1 MGALTIAFDTTVVG
15 ALALPW
21 VVLVVHLFFFDGQN
35 RIDQALR
42 WIKDQQAQ
50 AAAGVLLFAM
60 TYTLGSAV
68 SRIAQDCFND
78 DDLHLRIFGLSI
90 VRDVVTE
97 NRILTRVYC
106 ESDSNFLLPEEKSNV
121 ALSWKI
127 AQFREQSCL
136 CTQAHAS
143 WVRVKAKGGDLADAA
158 QPVVAEVTAVPA
170 SAGPSG
176 AASSNA
182 GSPCKA
188 SENPTDESQLS
199 EEEQERRKE
208 ERFIKS
214 AADIL
219 GLQENA
225 LMEKGQDYSVR
236 LRQLHDQVMVLRG
249 AAFNGVLGL
258 SLSLF
263 AWEAVL
269 RRKKPGSWVRWAF
282 VALPAFYIFVG
293 VIATRHH
300 FADGFPPD
308 PPYMEF
314 TLFLL
319 AAVGGWSLIRPLAPA
334 STAEE
339 HRGTAASSCLPE
351 KHWLRIILLSAA
363 LTIGAFLGWWS
374 TEMLYAQ
381 QVIYS
386 YDTQGA
392 TAPQK

>member
-1 MGALTIAFDTTVVG
+1 MGALTIAFDITVVG

-21 VVLVVHLFFFDGQN
+21 VVLVVHLFFFDGEN

-50 AAAGVLLFAM
+50 AVAGVLLFAM

-78 DDLHLRIFGLSI
+78 DDLHIRIFGLSI

-106 ESDSNFLLPEEKSNV
+106 ESDSKFLLPEEKSNL
-121 ALSWKI
+121 ALAEKI
-127 AQFREQSCL
+127 KQFREQSSL
-136 CTQAHAS
+136 CTQAHAP
-143 WVRVKAKGGDLADAA
+143 WVRVKDKEGDQTNGA
-158 QPVVAEVTAVPA
+158 QPVAAQATTVAA
-170 SAGPSG
+170 SAASPSKTNENQ
-176 AASSNA
+176 SNENR
-182 GSPCKA
+182 A
-188 SENPTDESQLS
+188 SENKLN
-199 EEEQERRKE
+199 EEDRQRLAE

-269 RRKKPGSWVRWAF
+269 RRKKSGAWVRWAF
-282 VALPAFYIFVG
+282 WAAPAFYVFVG
-293 VIATRHH
+293 VLATRHH
-300 FADGFPPD
+300 FANGFPSD

-319 AAVGGWSLIRPLAPA
+319 AAVGAWSLIRPLAPA
-334 STAEE
+334 NKGGEQKET
-339 HRGTAASSCLPE
+339 TASSCLQE

-386 YDTQGA
+386 YDTQGP
-392 TAPQK
+392 TAPSK